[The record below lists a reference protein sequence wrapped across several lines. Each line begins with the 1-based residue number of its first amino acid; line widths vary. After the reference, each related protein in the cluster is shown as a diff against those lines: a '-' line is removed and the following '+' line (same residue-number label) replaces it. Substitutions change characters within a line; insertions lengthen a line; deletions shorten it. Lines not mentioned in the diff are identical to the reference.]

1 MNNLLNLIKQPV
13 FTTSL
18 LERFIDGETLANC
31 LLKNCPQGTFF
42 TRFFQLH
49 PHLLCLSHNHLP
61 LHLQALDLST
71 STIELALVN
80 KKMISRD
87 KSLSHLNIIH
97 RTLLSQIL
105 DQVLTSN
112 DQDLEN
118 FLDWLCP
125 IVSKKLSL
133 LAKTA
138 YVDLDLNLSNGF
150 VLNTIQNSWFSI
162 KIQTQNQKA
171 NLLETSSLLSKSMH
185 VNGMAN
191 DDTLI
196 RARKIKLKL
205 TSSQKQFLNQWNDH
219 HRYTY
224 NSAIYRLQT
233 DIDKPSKFLLRNQL
247 VAAQHVIGREWLLDT
262 PKEIRAR
269 AVFEAH
275 TRVWTGM
282 KQIQNKTI
290 RFFEMKFKTKKQQ
303 KQKGWCI
310 EIPKQAITKINSK
323 TIVLYKRITKKS
335 EIRLTEALRHE
346 IENDCKLQFDGLD
359 YYFIVPI
366 KVSRKQSQLHK
377 RNIISLDPGI
387 RTFLSGFDT
396 ETTIEIGDK
405 ANEKMYPLL
414 KKLDR
419 YIGRAK
425 TTKTKKEKHVFS
437 MRIKQLRKRIKNLQT
452 ELHKKVSTWLCKNYN
467 HVIIPN
473 FESKEMSKKQ
483 GRKIRTKTVRQ
494 MTVLGH
500 KTFIEKLK
508 TKAEEMN
515 VKVVFVDESYTS
527 KTCASCENEK
537 KYKFTGKRYK
547 CQKCGLNI
555 DRDTNGA
562 INIAKKLFRGQ
573 IRNWADRA

>member
-1 MNNLLNLIKQPV
+1 M
-13 FTTSL
+13 TS
-18 LERFIDGETLANC
+18 
-31 LLKNCPQGTFF
+31 K
-42 TRFFQLH
+42 
-49 PHLLCLSHNHLP
+49 
-61 LHLQALDLST
+61 
-71 STIELALVN
+71 
-80 KKMISRD
+80 D
-87 KSLSHLNIIH
+87 KSLSPLNTIHL
-97 RTLLSQIL
+97 TLLSQIL

-125 IVSKKLSL
+125 IVSRKLSL
-133 LAKTA
+133 LAKID
-138 YVDLDLNLSNGF
+138 YVDLDLNWSNGF

-162 KIQTQNQKA
+162 KIQTLNPKA
-171 NLLETSSLLSKSMH
+171 NLSETSYLLSKSMH
-185 VNGMAN
+185 ASGMEKE
-191 DDTLI
+191 DTLI

-224 NSAIYRLQT
+224 NSAIHRLNT

-247 VAAQHVIGREWLLDT
+247 VAAQHLVGREWLLKT

-275 TRVWTGM
+275 TRLWTGM
-282 KQIQNKTI
+282 KQIKNKTI
-290 RFFEMKFKTKKQQ
+290 KFFEMKFKKKRQQ
-303 KQKGWCI
+303 KQTGWCI
-310 EIPKQAITKINSK
+310 DIPKPGIKKINSK
-323 TIVLYKRITKKS
+323 TIILYTRLTKKS
-335 EIRLTEALRHE
+335 EIRLKEALHFE

-359 YYFIVPI
+359 YYLIVPI
-366 KVSRKQSQLHK
+366 KVSRKQSQLQK
-377 RNIISLDPGI
+377 RGFISLDPGI

-396 ETTIEIGDK
+396 RNTIEIGDK

-425 TTKTKKEKHVFS
+425 TAKTKKSKHVFL
-437 MRIKQLRKRIKNLQT
+437 MRIKQLRRRIKNLQM
-452 ELHKKVSTWLCKNYN
+452 ELHKKTSTWLCKNYN

-473 FESKEMSKKQ
+473 FESKEMSKKR

-500 KTFIEKLK
+500 KTFIERLK

-515 VKVVFVDESYTS
+515 VKVVLVDESYTS

-537 KYKFTGKRYK
+537 KNKFTGKRYN
-547 CQKCGLNI
+547 CQRCGLNI